1 MKKQT
6 YGEIQEESKES
17 QNDKTKKILPY
28 NYFFNRVLQASA

>member
-6 YGEIQEESKES
+6 YNDTNEESKES

-28 NYFFNRVLQASA
+28 NFFFNRVL

>member
-6 YGEIQEESKES
+6 YNDANEESKES

-28 NYFFNRVLQASA
+28 NFFFNRVL